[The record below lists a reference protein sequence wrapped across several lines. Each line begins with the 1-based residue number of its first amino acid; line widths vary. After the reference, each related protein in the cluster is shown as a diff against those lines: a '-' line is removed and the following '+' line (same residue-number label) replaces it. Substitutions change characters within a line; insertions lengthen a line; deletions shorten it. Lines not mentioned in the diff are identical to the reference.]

1 MTRVRDIM
9 TTDIITISP
18 DLTIRDAMSLLSTRH
33 ISGAPV
39 VSVRDIVGVITSN
52 DLMAF
57 AAELPGAPAELED
70 EAEFGEVAARDD
82 MPEPELE
89 PSGAFFTDLW
99 EDAGADT
106 TVRFAGVSGPEW
118 NVLDAHTVE
127 EAMTRAPI
135 FKMPGET
142 TLPAA
147 AEFMRINGV
156 HRMLVTE
163 KEGGLAG
170 IVTATDIANA
180 VADHKVRDLEFVFG
194 DDARFPT
201 LDPRKP
207 PHPEPRLGSRLGRS
221 ADADGSS

>member
-9 TTDIITISP
+9 TKDVITIGP
-18 DLTIRDAMSLLSTRH
+18 DLSIRDAMSLLSTRH

-39 VSVRDIVGVITSN
+39 VAGGDIVGVITST

-89 PSGAFFTDLW
+89 PAGAFFTDLW

-106 TVRFAGVSGPEW
+106 AVRFAGVAGPEW

-135 FKMPGET
+135 FKLAGDT
-142 TLPAA
+142 LLPAA
-147 AEFMRINGV
+147 ADFMREHGV
-156 HRMLVTE
+156 HRMLVTDA
-163 KEGGLAG
+163 GGLVG
-170 IVTATDIANA
+170 IVTATDVANA
-180 VADHKVRDLEFVFG
+180 VADHKLREVAYVFG
-194 DDARFPT
+194 DKARFPR
-201 LDPRKP
+201 LDPRKA
-207 PHPEPRLGSRLGRS
+207 PHPEVTLGSHLERPD
-221 ADADGSS
+221 DAKKDS

>member
-9 TTDIITISP
+9 TKDVITISP

-39 VSVRDIVGVITSN
+39 VSGGEIVGVITSN

-57 AAELPGAPAELED
+57 AAELPGAPAELQDHVEL
-70 EAEFGEVAARDD
+70 GELMDRDD
-82 MPEPELE
+82 EMPERELE
-89 PSGAFFTDLW
+89 PAGAFFTDLW
-99 EDAGADT
+99 DDAGADT
-106 TVRFAGVSGPEW
+106 TVRFAGVAGPEW

-135 FKMPGET
+135 FKMPGDT

-147 AEFMRINGV
+147 AEFMRTHGV
-156 HRMLVTE
+156 HRMIVTDNE
-163 KEGGLAG
+163 RLAG
-170 IVTATDIANA
+170 IVTATDLANA

-194 DDARFPT
+194 DDARFPA

-207 PHPEPRLGSRLGRS
+207 PHPERTLGSRLGRS
-221 ADADGSS
+221 TD

>member
-9 TTDIITISP
+9 TKDVITVSP
-18 DLTIRDAMSLLSTRH
+18 DLSIRDAMSLLSTKH

-39 VSVRDIVGVITSN
+39 VAGVDIVGVITSN

-57 AAELPGAPAELED
+57 AAELPGAPAELQDQVELGELVDRD
-70 EAEFGEVAARDD
+70 EE

-89 PSGAFFTDLW
+89 PAGAFFTDLW

-106 TVRFAGVSGPEW
+106 TVRFAGVAGPEW

-135 FKMPGET
+135 FKMAADT
-142 TLPAA
+142 KLPAA
-147 AEFMRINGV
+147 AEYMRMHGV
-156 HRMLVTE
+156 HRMLVTDE
-163 KEGGLAG
+163 KGLAG
-170 IVTATDIANA
+170 IVTATDLANA

-194 DDARFPT
+194 DDSRFPS
-201 LDPRKP
+201 LDPRKQ
-207 PHPEPRLGSRLGRS
+207 PHPERTLGSRLGRS
-221 ADADGSS
+221 TDEAS

>member
-9 TTDIITISP
+9 TKDVITISP

-39 VSVRDIVGVITSN
+39 VSGGDIVGVITSN

-89 PSGAFFTDLW
+89 PAGAFFTDLW

-147 AEFMRINGV
+147 AEFMRTNGV
-156 HRMLVTE
+156 HRMLVTDE
-163 KEGGLAG
+163 KGLAG
-170 IVTATDIANA
+170 IVTATDLANA
-180 VADHKVRDLEFVFG
+180 VADHKLREHEFVFG
-194 DDARFPT
+194 DDARFPA

-207 PHPEPRLGSRLGRS
+207 PHPERTLGSGLGRS
-221 ADADGSS
+221 TDANGSS

>member
-9 TTDIITISP
+9 TKSVITISP

-39 VSVRDIVGVITSN
+39 VSGGEIVGVITSN

-57 AAELPGAPAELED
+57 AAELPGAPAELQD
-70 EAEFGEVAARDD
+70 EVEFGELVDRDDD
-82 MPEPELE
+82 MPEKELE
-89 PSGAFFTDLW
+89 PAGAFFTDLW
-99 EDAGADT
+99 DDAGADA
-106 TVRFAGVSGPEW
+106 TVRFAGVAGPEW

-135 FKMPGET
+135 FKMPGDT

-147 AEFMRINGV
+147 AEFMRTHGV
-156 HRMLVTE
+156 HRMLVTDHE
-163 KEGGLAG
+163 GLAG
-170 IVTATDIANA
+170 IVTSTDIANA

-194 DDARFPT
+194 DDARFPA

-207 PHPEPRLGSRLGRS
+207 PHPEPTLGSRLGR
-221 ADADGSS
+221 ATD

>member
-9 TTDIITISP
+9 TKDIITIGP
-18 DLTIRDAMSLLSTRH
+18 DLTIRDAMSLLSSRH

-39 VSVRDIVGVITSN
+39 VAGGDIVGVITST

-70 EAEFGEVAARDD
+70 EVEFGEVASRDD

-89 PSGAFFTDLW
+89 PAGAYFTDMW
-99 EDAGADT
+99 DDAGADT
-106 TVRFAGVSGPEW
+106 TVRFAGVAGPEW

-135 FKMPGET
+135 YKLPGET
-142 TLPAA
+142 PLPDA
-147 AEFMRINGV
+147 AEFMRAHGV
-156 HRMLVTE
+156 HRMLVTD
-163 KEGGLAG
+163 KEGLAG
-170 IVTATDIANA
+170 IVTATDLANA
-180 VADHKVRDLEFVFG
+180 VADRKVREHEFVFG
-194 DDARFPT
+194 DDSRFPT

-207 PHPEPRLGSRLGRS
+207 PHPELTLGSRLERPDDLPGK
-221 ADADGSS
+221 

>member
-9 TTDIITISP
+9 TKDVITISP

-39 VSVRDIVGVITSN
+39 VSGGDIVGVITSN

-70 EAEFGEVAARDD
+70 EAEFGDVAARDD
-82 MPEPELE
+82 IPEPEIE
-89 PSGAFFTDLW
+89 PAGAFFTDLW
-99 EDAGADT
+99 DDAGADT
-106 TVRFAGVSGPEW
+106 TVRFAGVAGPEW

-135 FKMPGET
+135 FQMPGDA

-147 AEFMRINGV
+147 AEFMRTNGV
-156 HRMLVTE
+156 HRMLVTDE
-163 KEGGLAG
+163 NGLAG
-170 IVTATDIANA
+170 IVSATDLANA

-207 PHPEPRLGSRLGRS
+207 PHPERTLGSRLGRS
-221 ADADGSS
+221 TDANGAS